1 MLFVRK
7 KGRYSLS
14 NTWYNDYRESRCL
27 TKSNGAQCWC
37 NWKKSSSMLLY
48 THKKTD
54 LSSNLNIKVLNTFR
68 YFWFSNKLDIMIR
81 VISFPVFGQ
90 KRPVLFVKN
99 FIQWLQNINLRCST
113 KSDGAQNSAKKNASS
128 NHVVVFTEENS
139 NIKVLNTFRYL
150 WFTNKLLD
158 VYNEGDE
165 LSLICAWN
173 ANSLCQTLHTMVA
186 V

>member
-1 MLFVRK
+1 M
-7 KGRYSLS
+7 S
-14 NTWYNDYRESRCL
+14 N
-27 TKSNGAQCWC
+27 
-37 NWKKSSSMLLY
+37 
-48 THKKTD
+48 
-54 LSSNLNIKVLNTFR
+54 F
-68 YFWFSNKLDIMIR
+68 
-81 VISFPVFGQ
+81 
-90 KRPVLFVKN
+90 
-99 FIQWLQNINLRCST
+99 
-113 KSDGAQNSAKKNASS
+113 
-128 NHVVVFTEENS
+128 